1 MGKKGGKHEAEAVDE
16 LSQRLQWAVEAE
28 VKRLTEWS
36 NQGKKPHT
44 LGEME
49 QEVLGVLRRL
59 GPELMEGLIESEAE
73 KAALSPPV
81 RMRRADEGVARAAQA
96 DADADG

>member
-1 MGKKGGKHEAEAVDE
+1 MGKKRDKRETEAAEE
-16 LSQRLQWAVEAE
+16 LRQRLQRVVEAE

-36 NQGKKPHT
+36 KQEKKPHT

-49 QEVLGVLRRL
+49 QEVLAALRRL

-81 RMRRADEGVARAAQA
+81 RVRRGDEGAARATEA
-96 DADADG
+96 DPDANG

>member
-1 MGKKGGKHEAEAVDE
+1 MGKKRNKRETEAVDE
-16 LSQRLQWAVEAE
+16 LSQRLQQVVEAE

-36 NQGKKPHT
+36 QQGKKPHT

-49 QEVLGVLRRL
+49 QEVLVALRRL

-73 KAALSPPV
+73 KATLSPPV
-81 RMRRADEGVARAAQA
+81 RVRRADEGAARATQA